1 MEHALILNIAI
12 VIAVIIGMVV
22 LENPLALFAL
32 LLLKEMPYGLL
43 QKDEED
49 PEDPEGIGFI
59 R

>member
-49 PEDPEGIGFI
+49 SEDPEGIGFI